1 MLVNILK
8 TFDDVNGVR
17 RYAGQ
22 NLDVPREL
30 AGKWVADGNAER
42 DTDGRQDGGGAS
54 GFTKNATTGL
64 AETEVE
70 GETFVSLPTDVN
82 GNAKAIV
89 IGRSGTLAGLVA
101 LTANEGEVAVATD
114 EPALVRF
121 GITQDRNA
129 VFANEAVIDVG
140 VFTYTT
146 ESAGYGW
153 FLGDGG
159 VPTFNLPSG
168 IRRVVLTSTRVD
180 KGVHPDITAFTAFVI
195 KISAL
200 DIVRTPTIE
209 IVVAAKLD
217 VGGCAVIGVGPTVL
231 SLTDVSSS
239 AYWPPFMR
247 VVASLALDTVAPI
260 ILNPTSVASVT
271 QAAAHSLVI
280 T

>member
-1 MLVNILK
+1 M
-8 TFDDVNGVR
+8 TF
-17 RYAGQ
+17 
-22 NLDVPREL
+22 P
-30 AGKWVADGNAER
+30 AEIGPL
-42 DTDGRQDGGGAS
+42 TPYTPGGSASLPAIGFEGAGGGGS
-54 GFTKNATTGL
+54 GFTKNPTTGL
-64 AETEVE
+64 AETEV
-70 GETFVSLPTDVN
+70 GAETFVALPTDAS

-121 GITQDRNA
+121 GATQPDNA
-129 VFANEAVIDVG
+129 VFTNEVLIDVG

-153 FLGDGG
+153 FVGDGG
-159 VPTFNLPSG
+159 VPTFNLPPG
-168 IRRVVLTSTRVD
+168 VRRVVLGSTRVD
-180 KGVHPDITAFTAFVI
+180 KGVHPDITTATAFILKV
-195 KISAL
+195 SPL

-217 VGGCAVIGVGPTVL
+217 VGGCSAIGVDSTVL

-239 AYWPPFMR
+239 AYWPPVMR
-247 VVASLALDTVAPI
+247 VVASLALNGSPPI
-260 ILNPTSVASVT
+260 ILNPTSVASVS
-271 QAAAHSLVI
+271 QAVAHSLVI